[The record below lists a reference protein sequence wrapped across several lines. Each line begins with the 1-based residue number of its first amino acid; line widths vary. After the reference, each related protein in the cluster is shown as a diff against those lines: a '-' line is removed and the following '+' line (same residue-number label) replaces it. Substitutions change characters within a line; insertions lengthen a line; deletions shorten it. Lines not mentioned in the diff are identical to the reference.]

1 MIRPALSL
9 ALAVLLSASLARADN
24 SVTVAVGKT
33 EMVDV
38 GMARGL
44 NCDDLTVAQVEIR
57 TRSAENNQLVITG
70 LKPGRTSCRVGTPS
84 AGPTVLVNIRVVDKG
99 D

>member
-1 MIRPALSL
+1 MLRPTLFL
-9 ALAVLLSASLARADN
+9 ALAVLLSASLVWADN
-24 SVTVAVGKT
+24 SVTVGVGKT
-33 EMVDV
+33 AMVDV
-38 GMARGL
+38 GLARGL

-70 LKPGRTSCRVGTPS
+70 LKPGRTFCRVGMPN